1 MQKQTATSEHAARK
15 RSVHPVNTEPKA
27 GDLKRARQRD
37 RQGDRRVFQ
46 DTSCEPRT
54 YRSPVGDGDFASLI
68 ARAQRNDALTR
79 EEALHLLQTPDEDLL
94 LLLDAAYQVRRHYFG
109 KKVRL
114 NMILNAKSGLCPED
128 CAYCSQS
135 RLSKADVKTY
145 PLLDQSTLLD
155 GARMAQ
161 SLGAKTYCIVASGRG
176 PTPGELERIGEAVRT
191 IKATYDLTVC
201 ACLGILDED
210 KARTLKEA
218 GVDRYNH
225 NLNTEEAFYETIVS
239 THTYH
244 DRVKTIEAVK
254 AAGISSCSG
263 FIIGMG
269 ESDEDI
275 VEMAFQAR
283 ALDIDS
289 IPINFLHPIPG
300 TPLGHRPLVDP
311 QKALKVVAMF
321 RFVNPTKEIRVAG
334 GREKTLRTLQPFVL
348 YAANSIFIGDYLTT
362 SGQEAELDRQMITDM
377 GFEVG

>member
-1 MQKQTATSEHAARK
+1 MQRETTMSQQPYIRQT
-15 RSVHPVNTEPKA
+15 P
-27 GDLKRARQRD
+27 LKRGID
-37 RQGDRRVFQ
+37 RTAND
-46 DTSCEPRT
+46 
-54 YRSPVGDGDFASLI
+54 DGGLASLI
-68 ARAQRNDALTR
+68 ERAQRNEALTP
-79 EEALHLLQTPDEDLL
+79 EEALRLLQTSDEDLL

-114 NMILNAKSGLCPED
+114 NMIINAKSGLCPED

-135 RLSKADVKTY
+135 RLSTAAIETY
-145 PLLDQSTLLD
+145 PLLDQSILLD
-155 GARMAQ
+155 GARRAQ

-191 IKATYDLTVC
+191 IKKTYDLTVC
-201 ACLGILDED
+201 ACLGILDEH
-210 KARTLKEA
+210 KARKLKEA

-225 NLNTEEAFYETIVS
+225 NLNTQEDFYETIVS
-239 THTYH
+239 THTYD
-244 DRVKTIEAVK
+244 DRIRTIEAVK

-269 ESDEDI
+269 ETDEDI

-300 TPLGHRPLVDP
+300 TPLGDRPLVEP
-311 QKALKVVAMF
+311 LKALKVVAMF

-334 GREKTLRTLQPFVL
+334 GREKTLRTLQPFLL